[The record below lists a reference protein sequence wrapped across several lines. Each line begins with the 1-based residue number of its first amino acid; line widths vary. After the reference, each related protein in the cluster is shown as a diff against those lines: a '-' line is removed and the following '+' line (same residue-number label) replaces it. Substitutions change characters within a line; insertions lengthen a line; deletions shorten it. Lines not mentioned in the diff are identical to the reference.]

1 MINDESIKAV
11 KEIEL
16 IKKKIMNLEKNLI
29 ALDQYFFPQINNPFK
44 SSLCSQYDSILQEL
58 NERQRLLINLRRVP
72 SNSGFSRN
80 IDQENIS
87 T

>member
-29 ALDQYFFPQINNPFK
+29 ALDQYFYPQINNPFK
-44 SSLCSQYDSILQEL
+44 SSLCSQYDSILKEL

-80 IDQENIS
+80 IDQETIS

>member
-16 IKKKIMNLEKNLI
+16 IKKKIINLEKNLI
-29 ALDQYFFPQINNPFK
+29 ALDQYFYPQINNPFK
-44 SSLCSQYDSILQEL
+44 SSLCSQYDSILKEL

>member
-1 MINDESIKAV
+1 MLSDQSTKVFE
-11 KEIEL
+11 EIEN
-16 IKKKIMNLEKNLI
+16 IKIKIIELENNLI
-29 ALDQYFFPQINNPFK
+29 ALDQYFYPHIK
-44 SSLCSQYDSILQEL
+44 SSLCSQYDSILKEL

>member
-29 ALDQYFFPQINNPFK
+29 ALDQYFYPQINNPFK
-44 SSLCSQYDSILQEL
+44 SSLCSQYDSILKEL

>member
-29 ALDQYFFPQINNPFK
+29 ALDQYFYPQINNPFK

>member
-29 ALDQYFFPQINNPFK
+29 ALDQYFYPQINNPFK
-44 SSLCSQYDSILQEL
+44 SSLCSQYDSILKEL

-72 SNSGFSRN
+72 SKSGFSRN
-80 IDQENIS
+80 IDQETIS